1 MDHGLREGLLAQ
13 RARQTRKA
21 AGRNG
26 NGNGNGN
33 GNAATRKNAKATASR
48 QRV

>member
-26 NGNGNGN
+26 NGNGN
-33 GNAATRKNAKATASR
+33 AATRKNAKATASR